1 MEQLPRAIDYQ
12 KLLFHEKA
20 VGANGLSAARA
31 HEFGEGGQQM
41 HEEYD
46 QILHEKRE
54 WGRPLSDARSIKRL
68 FLREK

>member
-20 VGANGLSAARA
+20 VGDNSLRAARA

-41 HEEYD
+41 HEEYA
-46 QILHEKRE
+46 QILHEE
-54 WGRPLSDARSIKRL
+54 T
-68 FLREK
+68 E